1 MGSADSAL
9 DRVGG
14 TTSRRLMPSRFMTQS
29 GSSGKL
35 VIWAWSRD
43 GIVVESTVSGPQAS
57 RAARQRLNL
66 KVGFSMLQHCWA
78 A

>member
-1 MGSADSAL
+1 
-9 DRVGG
+9 
-14 TTSRRLMPSRFMTQS
+14 MPSRFMTQS

-43 GIVVESTVSGPQAS
+43 GIVGRVSSPQAS